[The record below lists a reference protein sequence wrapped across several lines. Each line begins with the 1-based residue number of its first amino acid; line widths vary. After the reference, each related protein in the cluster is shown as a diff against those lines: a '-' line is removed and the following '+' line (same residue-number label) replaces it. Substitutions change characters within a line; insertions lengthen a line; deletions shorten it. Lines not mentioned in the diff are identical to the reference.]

1 VAVTRRQITG
11 TRLAKAR
18 ARAEDTL
25 RNWMLGVPGVPPL
38 YWRTKRVSE
47 AHWTTPRP
55 DCPHPGWWSATDEDS
70 TEVEVTELVAA
81 FVRALQPELAVETGT
96 AFGQTAHAIGR
107 ALRRNGHGRL
117 VTLEP
122 KARRAVVART
132 RVTRLPVEV
141 RVETSLDYEPDGPVD
156 FAWLDSVIELR
167 AAEFRHFFPHMH
179 AGTVVGFH
187 DTGPQ
192 HGLRPLLDELV
203 DEGLMVAL
211 VLSTPRGVTFAQP
224 LGLADRGRA

>member
-1 VAVTRRQITG
+1 M
-11 TRLAKAR
+11 KR
-18 ARAEDTL
+18 A
-25 RNWMLGVPGVPPL
+25 
-38 YWRTKRVSE
+38 SE
-47 AHWTTPRP
+47 AQWTPPRP
-55 DCPHPGWWSATDEDS
+55 DCRHPGWWTATDEDS
-70 TEVEVTELVAA
+70 TELEVTELVAA

-122 KARRAVVART
+122 KARRAAISRARVA
-132 RVTRLPVEV
+132 RLPVEV
-141 RVETSLDYEPDGPVD
+141 RVQTSLDYEPDQPVD

-167 AAEFRHFFPHMH
+167 AEEFRHFLPHMH

-203 DEGLMVAL
+203 DTGLMAAL
-211 VLSTPRGVTFAQP
+211 VLATPRGVTFAQP
-224 LGLADRGRA
+224 LGLPHSGGREPMYKALSHNAS